1 MKNYKEISKVKS
13 KHSNNILSYEG
24 VHSVGIGYKIVNG
37 KKTSE
42 LAILVFVT
50 NKKSL
55 GELDKSQIIPPKI
68 NSVPTDIIEMAPL
81 QYLVLPADEAKDT
94 PSNQDHGRYRPLVG
108 GIQLY
113 LNDNTGAWYG
123 TLGTFVKSQDNK
135 DDSMYLLSNLHV
147 LESVGLAVYQ
157 SNKGNG
163 NLIGATSFAQEFENT
178 DAALALL
185 DTPSD
190 VAVNTIQDMGI
201 VNETRDVNI
210 TDLDKDVMKRGRTT
224 LLTTGTVYA
233 IDVTLE
239 VSGKTRTECVMV
251 SAEAGKAFVLPGDSG
266 SPVVLKEEK
275 KLTGLLF
282 AGTKSGDIGVFCKI
296 GNVFENLNIK
306 LG

>member
-1 MKNYKEISKVKS
+1 MKKFLKVKS
-13 KHSNNILSYEG
+13 KHNNNILSYEG
-24 VHSVGIGYKIVNG
+24 VNSVGIGYKIVNG

-50 NKKSL
+50 SKKPLS
-55 GELDKSQIIPPKI
+55 GLDKSQIIPQKI
-68 NSVPTDIIEMAPL
+68 DSVPTDIIEMAPL
-81 QYLVLPADEAKDT
+81 QYLVLPADETKDT

-113 LNDNTGAWYG
+113 LNDKTGAWYG
-123 TLGTFVKSQDNK
+123 TLGTFVKSQDNE
-135 DDSMYLLSNLHV
+135 DQSMYLLSNLHV
-147 LESVGLAVYQ
+147 LKSVGLAVYQ
-157 SNKGNG
+157 SNKGNS

-178 DAALALL
+178 DAALAVL
-185 DTPSD
+185 DNPSD

-201 VNETRDVNI
+201 VNETKDVDI

-224 LLTTGTVYA
+224 LLTTGIVFA

-239 VSGKTRTECVMV
+239 INGKTCTECVMV
-251 SAEAGKAFVLPGDSG
+251 SAEAGKAFVQPGDSG
-266 SPVVLKEEK
+266 SPVVLKEDN

-282 AGTKSGDIGVFCKI
+282 AGNKSGEIGVFCKI